1 VQVVACQDPVAVE
14 PSNSYGM
21 MDEGENET
29 KLCSKAAIVMART
42 APERESFT
50 SLAVGCIV
58 ELLMHQKDCLKSEPA
73 VRVVILATDLGA
85 FGVVKLGILQRCLL
99 CMQRMLMPWPMKM

>member
-1 VQVVACQDPVAVE
+1 MFFAYTVHVNQHVILGDRDNCVPCDAVQVVACQDPVAVD

-42 APERESFT
+42 APEREF
-50 SLAVGCIV
+50 
-58 ELLMHQKDCLKSEPA
+58 LL
-73 VRVVILATDLGA
+73 V
-85 FGVVKLGILQRCLL
+85 
-99 CMQRMLMPWPMKM
+99 